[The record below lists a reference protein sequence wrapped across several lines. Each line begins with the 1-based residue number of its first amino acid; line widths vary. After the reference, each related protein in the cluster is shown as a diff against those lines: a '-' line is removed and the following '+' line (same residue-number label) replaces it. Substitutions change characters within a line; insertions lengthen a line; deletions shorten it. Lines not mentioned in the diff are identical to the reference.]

1 MAEYT
6 VLVSV
11 NINLTGK
18 VQTTA
23 DSAEQAAQEV
33 QTFFDD
39 IEWHC
44 ITQFAQVE
52 NVQVIEE
59 PLNNQLC

>member
-33 QTFFDD
+33 QVFFDD

-44 ITQFAQVE
+44 TTRFAQVKD
-52 NVQVIEE
+52 VQVLEE